1 VALSDVD
8 AHEDAFTFETMHGN
22 RESGIGNRDLGNRQS
37 GITTVRLSCR
47 RCPLTHFERT
57 PYQRRRPASISIRPV
72 ALSHLTVWG
81 WFNACGS
88 NGLRAVDGLPAAAHL
103 RRLRRPLSGRLQ
115 GPGVFLSRSIPH

>member
-1 VALSDVD
+1 MGNGESWEWGGRFPAVD
-8 AHEDAFTFETMHGN
+8 E
-22 RESGIGNRDLGNRQS
+22 IGVRRQGADCLIDS
-37 GITTVRLSCR
+37 PFPITTVRLSCR

-57 PYQRRRPASISIRPV
+57 PYRRRRPASISIRPV

-115 GPGVFLSRSIPH
+115 GPGVFLSRS